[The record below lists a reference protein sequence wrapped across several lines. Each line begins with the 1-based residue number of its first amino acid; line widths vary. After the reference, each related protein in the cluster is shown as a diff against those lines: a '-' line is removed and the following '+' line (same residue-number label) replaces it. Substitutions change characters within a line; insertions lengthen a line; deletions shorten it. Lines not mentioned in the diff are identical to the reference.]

1 MHTLCKD
8 YDKTPSVYFSLYE
21 LTLVQL
27 VHYWKFNYTVC
38 GGPWAVAITNCH
50 FLQIPAISL
59 AYEKP
64 ESNIMERPPRD
75 PQRDKLVNNRLI
87 NMAYG
92 QIGMIQVITAYI

>member
-1 MHTLCKD
+1 MES
-8 YDKTPSVYFSLYE
+8 PGLY
-21 LTLVQL
+21 T
-27 VHYWKFNYTVC
+27 
-38 GGPWAVAITNCH
+38 ITNCH

-92 QIGMIQVITAYI
+92 QIGMIQVFTTYIVRYPFVDALTCKKIAMVLANMR